1 MGHHWNPRAYL
12 RHFACPGR
20 PDHVW
25 VYDKQERA
33 WQGGR
38 PLPLV
43 GVAQA
48 PEFYTDETE
57 VQLAAIEGAATEPL
71 RRLRNGEQLTEV
83 DRESVC
89 DYLFAFLA
97 RSPVGREVAAVE
109 QRKWA
114 EAGLE
119 DLPAHLQRLGLP
131 TTEAARAEELLRAR
145 RSEVENDD
153 PFRVRSE
160 AVRSFPLDYSA
171 RTRLRPLM
179 LSLGWLVLKRPSSGG
194 FVTGDS
200 PVAVGPGHFQF
211 PLSTDFCLVCTKGR
225 SAQRTDFLDCPGQ
238 LARRINT
245 KTIWSS
251 QRFVYSP
258 GQEDWVAT
266 VAGREPPPE

>member
-1 MGHHWNPRAYL
+1 MGHHWTPQAYL
-12 RHFACPGR
+12 RRFACRGR
-20 PDHVW
+20 PDHIW
-25 VYDKQERA
+25 VYDKKKRE

-38 PLPLV
+38 PLPV
-43 GVAQA
+43 AGVAQA
-48 PEFYTDETE
+48 PEFYTRETE
-57 VQLAAIEGAATEPL
+57 AQLAAIERAASASL
-71 RRLRNGEQLTEV
+71 RRLRHGEQIAEV
-83 DRESVC
+83 ERERVC
-89 DYLFAFLA
+89 EYLCAFLA

-109 QRKWA
+109 QREWA

-119 DLPAHLQRLGLP
+119 DLPAHLERLGLP
-131 TTEAARAEELLRAR
+131 TTEAGRAEELLRAR
-145 RSEVENDD
+145 RSEVESAD

-160 AVRSFPLDYSA
+160 AVRSFPSDYSA

-211 PLSTDFCLVCTKGR
+211 PLTSDLCLVCTKGR
-225 SAQRTDFLDCPGQ
+225 SARRTDFEDCPGQ

-245 KTIWSS
+245 RTIWSS

-258 GQEDWVAT
+258 GQKHWVTRIAD
-266 VAGREPPPE
+266 REPSSG